1 MGTKRACGV
10 ERAVDTPS
18 HYFPNPQNADVYS
31 QTELSSANIS
41 YGNATLLG
49 SMLTANVSHCN
60 SVKLCALLT
69 TCQNNA
75 KTLSMVDIP
84 QFTYE
89 NSVRDDRACS
99 CPTSVYKNVPRV
111 DVTLTLY
118 VSSAGSV
125 EHERKVTTEKF

>member
-1 MGTKRACGV
+1 
-10 ERAVDTPS
+10 
-18 HYFPNPQNADVYS
+18 
-31 QTELSSANIS
+31 
-41 YGNATLLG
+41 
-49 SMLTANVSHCN
+49 
-60 SVKLCALLT
+60 
-69 TCQNNA
+69 
-75 KTLSMVDIP
+75 MVDIP

-125 EHERKVTTEKF
+125 EHERKVTKNMKMFLGGKETFWKFEYLTLI